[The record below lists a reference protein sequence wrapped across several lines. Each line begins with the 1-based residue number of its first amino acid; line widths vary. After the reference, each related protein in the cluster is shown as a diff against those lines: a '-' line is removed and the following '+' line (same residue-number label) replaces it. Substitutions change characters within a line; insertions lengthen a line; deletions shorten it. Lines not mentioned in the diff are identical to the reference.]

1 MYVEEAR
8 CGRDHRH
15 HIKDGQDVAT
25 VMPFVHL
32 QTLEDCFFLMPNCD
46 CTVIGLQCVSQNQ
59 AGTKA

>member
-8 CGRDHRH
+8 CGRDHRR

-32 QTLEDCFFLMPNCD
+32 QTLEVCLCCHAAILSF
-46 CTVIGLQCVSQNQ
+46 
-59 AGTKA
+59 